1 MSELAVLLARVLP
14 NSKVFSSLLKC
25 LLKVSVSSSLL
36 LTVSLILFKIID
48 SLGKAFSEKRGPTV
62 FKNILLSGTTLWS
75 IFPRKRRWVLLSKLT
90 QKFVWQLECLLDS
103 SFVVSNHRFKI
114 TFLSSFVIKLQLF
127 KGIYFIFFWIVLV
140 KNR

>member
-14 NSKVFSSLLKC
+14 NSKLFSSLLKC

-62 FKNILLSGTTLWS
+62 LKNILLSETTLWS
-75 IFPRKRRWVLLSKLT
+75 IFPRKRL
-90 QKFVWQLECLLDS
+90 
-103 SFVVSNHRFKI
+103 
-114 TFLSSFVIKLQLF
+114 
-127 KGIYFIFFWIVLV
+127 
-140 KNR
+140 